1 LTNNQTLGKNIFLK
15 GKDRLMKTP
24 SIFIII
30 LFLIAFSS
38 VITAQTQSGFWE
50 SKIGD
55 TSYNLDSGTGERSI
69 TLEVKFSKSYEVK
82 PKVFVSVSQLD
93 VDKNYNCRYNVEAL
107 SVSRDG
113 FTIKIM
119 IWADTKIYSIGGYW
133 LAYKE

>member
-1 LTNNQTLGKNIFLK
+1 
-15 GKDRLMKTP
+15 MKTP

-93 VDKNYNCRYNVEAL
+93 VDKNYNWPPRN
-107 SVSRDG
+107 S
-113 FTIKIM
+113 
-119 IWADTKIYSIGGYW
+119 
-133 LAYKE
+133 